1 MRTKKGFE
9 LRELCGEQVIVGQG
23 VENIDFSKIIS
34 MNSSAALLWKNVVDK
49 EFTADDLAKIPRRLP
64 KNGLRSELLRDNKK
78 KRSRKASLFFRF
90 LSVFA

>member
-34 MNSSAALLWKNVVDK
+34 MNSSAALLWKNVVGK
-49 EFTADDLAKIPRRLP
+49 EFTADDLAKVLI
-64 KNGLRSELLRDNKK
+64 DNYEVEE
-78 KRSRKASLFFRF
+78 SVAKADAEEIAEEWIKVGIVER
-90 LSVFA
+90 

>member
-34 MNSSAALLWKNVVDK
+34 MNSSAALLRKNVVDK
-49 EFTADDLAKIPRRLP
+49 EFTADDLAKILI
-64 KNGLRSELLRDNKK
+64 DNYEVEE
-78 KRSRKASLFFRF
+78 SVAKADAEEIAEEWIKVGIVER
-90 LSVFA
+90 

>member
-34 MNSSAALLWKNVVDK
+34 MNSSAAPLWKNVVDK
-49 EFTADDLAKIPRRLP
+49 EFTADDLAKVLI
-64 KNGLRSELLRDNKK
+64 DNYEVEE
-78 KRSRKASLFFRF
+78 SVAKADAEEIAEEWIKVGIVER
-90 LSVFA
+90 

>member
-34 MNSSAALLWKNVVDK
+34 MNSSAALLWKNVEDK
-49 EFTADDLAKIPRRLP
+49 EFTADDLAKILI
-64 KNGLRSELLRDNKK
+64 DNYEVEE
-78 KRSRKASLFFRF
+78 SVAKADAEEIAEEWIKVGIVER
-90 LSVFA
+90 

>member
-34 MNSSAALLWKNVVDK
+34 MNSSAALLWKSVVDK
-49 EFTADDLAKIPRRLP
+49 EFTADDLAKILI
-64 KNGLRSELLRDNKK
+64 DNYEVEE
-78 KRSRKASLFFRF
+78 
-90 LSVFA
+90 SVAKVDAEEIAEEWIKVGIVER